1 MQKLTKYWLQ
11 IPRVFRIS
19 VIVSCALVCL
29 SAIVGGVIKNPIFGV
44 QTAIIGGFSVA
55 LLCAY
60 VVWIGGVTAQVKS
73 QEQGEDAK
81 NAASAAVV
89 KIQVAS
95 LVKLLLLSAFIV
107 VAVVLFHF
115 HVVAAIVG
123 VAGIYAPLAIVP
135 LFVKSEAPGLPRG
148 VEASRDSEVKDP

>member
-1 MQKLTKYWLQ
+1 M
-11 IPRVFRIS
+11 
-19 VIVSCALVCL
+19 IVSCALVCL
-29 SAIVGGVIKNPIFGV
+29 SAVIGGFVKNPLFGF

-60 VVWIGGVTAQVKS
+60 VVWIGGVTAQIKS
-73 QEQGEDAK
+73 REQGDDAQ
-81 NAASAAVV
+81 NAASAAVM
-89 KIQVAS
+89 KIQLAS

-107 VAVVLFHF
+107 VAVVVFHF
-115 HVVAAIVG
+115 HVVAAFVG

>member
-1 MQKLTKYWLQ
+1 M
-11 IPRVFRIS
+11 
-19 VIVSCALVCL
+19 IVSCALVCL
-29 SAIVGGVIKNPIFGV
+29 SSLIGGFVKNPLFGV

-60 VVWIGGVTAQVKS
+60 VVWIGSVTAQVKS
-73 QEQGEDAK
+73 QGQGEDAK
-81 NAASAAVV
+81 NAANAAVM

-123 VAGIYAPLAIVP
+123 VVGIYAPLTIVP